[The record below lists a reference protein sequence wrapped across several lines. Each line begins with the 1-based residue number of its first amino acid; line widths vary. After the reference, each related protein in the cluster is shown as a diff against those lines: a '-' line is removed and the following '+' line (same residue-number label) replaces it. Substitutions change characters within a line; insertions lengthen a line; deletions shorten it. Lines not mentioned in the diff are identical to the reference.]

1 MRLPYDW
8 VKLFWSDPVVVPR
21 WGDGGGHRP
30 LQIVARL
37 PNAASPRIVARPI
50 KFSRTL
56 TLLTHC
62 GQLLL
67 TEISKFDSTR
77 CHILSIKRT
86 EFDFRWGYAP
96 DTAWRAYS
104 APTDP
109 LAVFMGPTSKV
120 KRGRERGERKGA
132 KGRGH
137 PHIFRPGTAPAQL
150 KP

>member
-1 MRLPYDW
+1 VRLPYDW

-21 WGDGGGHRP
+21 WGQGAGHRP

-56 TLLTHC
+56 PLLTHC

-77 CHILSIKRT
+77 CQILSLKRT

-96 DTAWRAYS
+96 DPAWRAYS

-109 LAVFMGPTSKV
+109 LAVFMG
-120 KRGRERGERKGA
+120 A
-132 KGRGH
+132 Y
-137 PHIFRPGTAPAQL
+137 F
-150 KP
+150 